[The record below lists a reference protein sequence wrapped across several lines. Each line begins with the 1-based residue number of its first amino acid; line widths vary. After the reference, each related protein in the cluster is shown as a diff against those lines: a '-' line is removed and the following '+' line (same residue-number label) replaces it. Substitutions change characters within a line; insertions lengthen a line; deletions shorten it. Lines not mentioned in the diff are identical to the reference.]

1 MLLGDLVLSCNHRAI
16 SRRSH
21 DLCAPRQGKFA
32 NKARRKN
39 PATGAGARP
48 TDQTAMVQL
57 QGMCIAYTCQ
67 MPKKSLVTPIW
78 FSIEVLQSSYF
89 LIVCFCHSVAP
100 EVLPSGLLRW
110 CNRGGRG
117 VKSGG
122 GSRSNFLRQI
132 STLDFP
138 YECHVV
144 TPWILTYSPIPYP
157 RFTVQLQ
164 QTTPIWIRKIKR
176 NESDTRDL
184 GLRCLIFTG
193 RDYG

>member
-1 MLLGDLVLSCNHRAI
+1 MQYLETLLRLDSCFWGTWYYLAIIELLAADRMIFVHLARANLPT
-16 SRRSH
+16 R
-21 DLCAPRQGKFA
+21 PGGKIL
-32 NKARRKN
+32 
-39 PATGAGARP
+39 PQGAGARP

-144 TPWILTYSPIPYP
+144 TP
-157 RFTVQLQ
+157 
-164 QTTPIWIRKIKR
+164 
-176 NESDTRDL
+176 
-184 GLRCLIFTG
+184 
-193 RDYG
+193 